1 MTSSDNLGKQA
12 DTQAIAKRFDQAYHS
27 YRTHATVQADMAS
40 RLMAS
45 LVAYSRRTHFGQVL
59 EIGCGSGLL
68 TDEFAKVCTADEM
81 YLNDLY
87 PQIRHNPKPS
97 QLADAHYQYLIGD
110 ARTLA
115 LPDGLE
121 LIISGAAM
129 QWMYPL
135 DMLMDK
141 LYQSLGAGGYVALS
155 TFGPQNLWQIKHLT
169 GQGLTY
175 HSIDEL
181 SAILTQAGFGL
192 DMMMEY
198 EQTLSFDTPMAVLR
212 HLQQTGV
219 TATASQFRWTKQR
232 LQAFCQEYH
241 AMSDE
246 QGVALTYQPMLIIA
260 HKV

>member
-27 YRTHATVQADMAS
+27 YRTHAAVQADMAR

-45 LVAYSRRTHFGQVL
+45 LVARSQRTHFGRVL

-87 PQIRHNPKPS
+87 PQIHHNPKPA

-110 ARTLA
+110 ARELT

-121 LIISGAAM
+121 LIISGAVM

-135 DMLMDK
+135 DRLMDK
-141 LYQSLGAGGYVALS
+141 LYQSLGAGGYVAIS

-181 SAILTQAGFGL
+181 SEILTQAGFET
-192 DMMMEY
+192 DMMMDY

-232 LQAFCQEYH
+232 LQAFCRDYY
-241 AMSDE
+241 AMSDG
-246 QGVALTYQPMLIIA
+246 QGVVLTYQPIIMIA